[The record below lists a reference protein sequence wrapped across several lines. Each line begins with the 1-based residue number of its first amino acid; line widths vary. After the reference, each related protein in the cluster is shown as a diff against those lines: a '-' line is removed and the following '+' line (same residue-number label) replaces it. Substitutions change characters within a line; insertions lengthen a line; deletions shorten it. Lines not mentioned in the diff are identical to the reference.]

1 MFYGVIQLERKI
13 GSLEL
18 AVEELMIKFKRM
30 MNDYRAAGMYSPIEQ
45 VAGRVKT
52 ISSILDKAYRKGIE
66 LEDIEDKI
74 DDIAGVRII
83 CQFEEEIMKV
93 VQIIHQMTDL
103 VVVSEDDYITRP
115 KESGYR
121 SYHVNILYDVQTIY
135 GHRRIKA
142 EIQIRTLGMNF
153 WSVIEHSL
161 QYKYNGEIPAEIEA
175 RLIRAARAVHRVDRE
190 MSAIRGDIIDCQNA
204 FRKDSCNVT
213 EIMENLQNMHRAAHE
228 EEEKGAVMEIQR
240 EFYEVYKSGDK
251 EALRQFSRNM
261 DRLAEERGIQKL
273 L

>member
-1 MFYGVIQLERKI
+1 MELYNWREKLAPY
-13 GSLEL
+13 EL

-45 VAGRVKT
+45 VTGRVKT

-204 FRKDSCNVT
+204 FRKDSGNVA

-240 EFYEVYKSGDK
+240 EFYEIYKSGDK

>member
-1 MFYGVIQLERKI
+1 
-13 GSLEL
+13 
-18 AVEELMIKFKRM
+18 
-30 MNDYRAAGMYSPIEQ
+30 
-45 VAGRVKT
+45 
-52 ISSILDKAYRKGIE
+52 
-66 LEDIEDKI
+66 
-74 DDIAGVRII
+74 
-83 CQFEEEIMKV
+83 MKV

-204 FRKDSCNVT
+204 FRKDSGNVA
-213 EIMENLQNMHRAAHE
+213 EIMENLQNMHRAALE
-228 EEEKGAVMEIQR
+228 EGEKEAVMEIQR